1 MSKSPKGP
9 EPDPDAR
16 YIPTAREDLVNFLN
30 AIGNVHADRVNPAFK
45 SRYASLPE
53 ILDSVKSVA
62 KLYHLA
68 PQQRLGREPGH
79 VVVITEIIHK
89 DGTTFPAGEVAFK
102 SDGLNPQQLASATTY
117 LRRLCLKTA
126 VGIETDVDDDGAAAS
141 RLAPAK
147 PATPAGPWYA
157 FLTAVEA
164 ERAHAYCVKK
174 GWLSPNAQD
183 LIELPQDKVD
193 AILANKAAFTSAL
206 NR

>member
-1 MSKSPKGP
+1 MSKAPKAD
-9 EPDPDAR
+9 EPAPAQ
-16 YIPTAREDLVNFLN
+16 PTARQDLVAFLN
-30 AIGNVHADRVNPAFK
+30 AIGNVHADRINPAFK

-62 KLYHLA
+62 KLYNLTPH
-68 PQQRLGREPGH
+68 QRLGREPGH
-79 VVVITEIIHK
+79 VVVITEIIHN

-102 SDGLNPQQLASATTY
+102 SEGLTPQQLASATTY
-117 LRRLCLKTA
+117 LRRLCLTTA
-126 VGIETDVDDDGAAAS
+126 VSIATDIDDDGAAAS
-141 RLAPAK
+141 RPAPAK
-147 PATPAGPWYA
+147 PATPSGPWYS

-174 GWLSPNAQD
+174 GWLPASADD

-193 AILANKAAFTSAL
+193 AILANRSAFTAAI